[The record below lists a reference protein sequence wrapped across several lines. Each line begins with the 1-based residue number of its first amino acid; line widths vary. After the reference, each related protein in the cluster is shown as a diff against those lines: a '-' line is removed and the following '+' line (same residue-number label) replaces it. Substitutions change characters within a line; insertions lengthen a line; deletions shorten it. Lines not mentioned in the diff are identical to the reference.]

1 MTQVWLQRTR
11 SAAKFAGDLLGGI
24 AYGIWKAIPRLWQR
38 ARPAARF
45 AGGLLVLIIGIV
57 GSFGF
62 VLFWSE
68 ILKP

>member
-57 GSFGF
+57 GAFAF
-62 VLFWSE
+62 VLLASAV
-68 ILKP
+68 ISP